1 MSLFFILYVKHDND
15 LVPSIFFA
23 DFNWSQGFNFLKIF
37 RNFNL
42 KRCRFKYS
50 AEETTLHELFGCPVM
65 ITNQAQMKF
74 KQMSNYIH

>member
-50 AEETTLHELFGCPVM
+50 AEETTLHEVCANSFVHCM
-65 ITNQAQMKF
+65 NTYRITYQKSSIQ
-74 KQMSNYIH
+74 